1 MTPSKLEN
9 GPAANVPENIPEQ
22 GRGAGSLVREIGAA
36 LAAYAGGQIV
46 IAIIL
51 SALYATGFA
60 LAGLP
65 LWFLLA
71 PVSGLLNLIP
81 HFGFLIGLFLA
92 LLVAVIGGIGFNRI
106 LAVAL
111 VFVIVSALES
121 YWLTPRI
128 LGRRLG
134 LRPLYVFLAVLF
146 AGVFFGFFG
155 LLIAVPVLAVAMII
169 YRFYRGQ

>member
-1 MTPSKLEN
+1 
-9 GPAANVPENIPEQ
+9 VPEDSSQ
-22 GRGAGSLVREIGAA
+22 AKRGAGSLIREIGAA
-36 LAAYAGGQIV
+36 LGHYAAGQVV
-46 IAIIL
+46 IAAIL
-51 SALYATGFA
+51 SILYAVGFA

-71 PVSGLLNLIP
+71 PVCGLLNLIP
-81 HFGFLIGLFLA
+81 YFGFLIGLFLA
-92 LLVAVIGGIGFNRI
+92 LLVALIGGIGFERI
-106 LAVAL
+106 LAVTF

-155 LLIAVPVLAVAMII
+155 LLLAVPALAVATII
-169 YRFYRGQ
+169 YRFYRAQ